1 MKRTLLCLLAMFFLS
16 GSFAAAARPGM
27 TEITTSGTGTVS
39 LSPDIATVRAALQT
53 NAPSANDAISQN
65 NAIYGR
71 IVAGLSKLGI
81 ARVDVALDY
90 YNVRYNPRPQV
101 MPAGPTGEQYGYTV
115 ARTFQVTVR
124 KIAMAGTVTDACID
138 AGATEING
146 VAFGLSDRVAA
157 RAQAITKAIA
167 DARANA
173 ETIARSAGCESS
185 RSRASHTPTMG
196 LPGQSARSRTSLLDR
211 AYQPTSIKGTLAKPP
226 PLGSFFWQSPDLRGE
241 TRRCNSE

>member
-1 MKRTLLCLLAMFFLS
+1 MKRTFLCLLATFFLT
-16 GSFAAAARPGM
+16 GSFAAAAQPGM
-27 TEITTSGTGTVS
+27 TEITTSGTGSVS
-39 LSPDIATVRAALQT
+39 LPPDTATVRAALQT
-53 NAPSANDAISQN
+53 NAASANDAVSQN
-65 NAIYGR
+65 NAIYDR
-71 IVAGLSKLGI
+71 IVAGLAKLGI

-146 VAFGLSDRVAA
+146 VSFGLSDRVAA
-157 RAQAITKAIA
+157 RVQAITKAIA

-173 ETIARSAGCESS
+173 ETIARSAGL
-185 RSRASHTPTMG
+185 RIV
-196 LPGQSARSRTSLLDR
+196 
-211 AYQPTSIKGTLAKPP
+211 SIKSIAYPDNGYAEPTGMVIARVTAGAAALPTNLDQSNVSETASVRVIFLAEP
-226 PLGSFFWQSPDLRGE
+226 
-241 TRRCNSE
+241 